1 MGKMAIPRKD
11 LERSRIVFGLLE
23 SVQRDG
29 EGSQRA
35 RASEFGIALGMV
47 NAYLNYCIQKGYIRV
62 KKIPAKR
69 YFYYLTPKGF
79 SEKSRL
85 ALVLISNSF
94 RSFRQAREEY
104 GAAFAAF
111 RHTGRRR
118 IVLVGQS
125 ELAEIATLCA
135 AEQGITIA
143 AILSNTEGRF
153 LDHPVVKSLDDVPG
167 GFDGF
172 AITDLN
178 NPAAAYEA
186 AVRVLGR
193 DRVAAPLFLGIVQ
206 HEQAAE

>member
-1 MGKMAIPRKD
+1 MNKPALQHKD
-11 LERSRIVFGLLE
+11 LERSRIVLELLE

-29 EGSQRA
+29 EKSQRT
-35 RASEFGIALGMV
+35 RASQFGVALGLV
-47 NAYLNYCIQKGYIRV
+47 NAYLNYCVRKGYIRV

-79 SEKSRL
+79 AEKSRL
-85 ALVLISNSF
+85 APLLISNSF

-104 GAAFAAF
+104 GAAFLALKRAGC
-111 RHTGRRR
+111 HR
-118 IVLVGQS
+118 IVLSGRS

-135 AEQGITIA
+135 AENEIVIG
-143 AILSNTEGRF
+143 AILSNDEGLF
-153 LDHPVVKSLDDVPG
+153 LGLPMVRSLEHVPG

-178 NPAAAYEA
+178 DPGAAYEA

-193 DRVAAPLFLGIVQ
+193 ERVAAPAILGITQ
-206 HEQAAE
+206 KIQAAE